1 MQLGGAVPPF
11 PRASVNLITCASN
24 SGKTHLLQKIFL
36 HPGAFIEDHASL
48 RRIIYINCNKRDI
61 GFIHP
66 WQQQQQQ
73 QRQQQQEEE
82 QEQQEQEHEV
92 QGQQQD
98 LAANLHSP
106 APTSSINFEL
116 LSLGIEELGEFEDV
130 VERGDAVILDDLLIF
145 SEAVHHLVNYAAHH
159 YNLTVF
165 IVTQSC
171 LASPLYSLVS
181 SVHNIVLFFKNS
193 STLRLAHHLLHQY
206 FYCSAT
212 KKYLRDIF
220 AQAERDK
227 CILVLK
233 INCVA
238 TSPHHKA
245 VLAYSHL
252 ESLFA
257 DPALLPHCRVYPELG
272 YREAFMEETALR
284 KIKMPAKL
292 AASLAN
298 TSEDTFILVP
308 ARNVLVQEEEE
319 EEEGA
324 ISASAEK
331 RKKGVDDACLQRE
344 WEEMVEFLE
353 AEIESSFPF
362 KRWIHAKN
370 LLRELLRC
378 PDLCITAD
386 YKLCFI
392 KDHKRKNS
400 AISVSATAA
409 AAASASLP
417 LATGGKAANAKHV
430 HFSIIDFLNLATRH
444 SAPGE
449 MTSQKIFNFVPLVR
463 VLLAHAIPHTYIQN
477 KMLLSTALAHHSGG
491 RVKKHVHL

>member
-1 MQLGGAVPPF
+1 MQLGGAVPLPF

-36 HPGAFIEDHASL
+36 HPGAFIEDHASI
-48 RRIIYINCNKRDI
+48 RRVIYINCNKRDI

-66 WQQQQQQ
+66 WHHHATQQQQQQ
-73 QRQQQQEEE
+73 QQDKQQQQEQERQ
-82 QEQQEQEHEV
+82 QEQQP
-92 QGQQQD
+92 D

-106 APTSSINFEL
+106 SPPSVINFEL

-130 VERGDAVILDDLLIF
+130 VERGDVVILDDLLIL

-245 VLAYSHL
+245 VLAYSHI

-257 DPALLPHCRVYPELG
+257 DPAATTPLLPPHCRVYPELG

-292 AASLAN
+292 AASLHA
-298 TSEDTFILVP
+298 SGDDTFILVP

-319 EEEGA
+319 KEEDEEGA
-324 ISASAEK
+324 TCKEG
-331 RKKGVDDACLQRE
+331 RKKGAACQQRE

-392 KDHKRKNS
+392 KDHKRKNPT
-400 AISVSATAA
+400 SVVSKKVMGATV
-409 AAASASLP
+409 
-417 LATGGKAANAKHV
+417 KHV

-449 MTSQKIFNFVPLVR
+449 MTSEKIFNFVPLVR

-477 KMLLSTALAHHSGG
+477 KMLLQTALAHRSGG
-491 RVKKHVHL
+491 PRVKKHVHL

>member
-1 MQLGGAVPPF
+1 MQLGGAVPLPF

-36 HPGAFIEDHASL
+36 HPGAFIEDHASI
-48 RRIIYINCNKRDI
+48 RRVIYINCNKRDI

-66 WQQQQQQ
+66 WHAHQQQQQQ
-73 QRQQQQEEE
+73 
-82 QEQQEQEHEV
+82 EQQP
-92 QGQQQD
+92 D

-106 APTSSINFEL
+106 SPPPPSVINFEL

-130 VERGDAVILDDLLIF
+130 VERGDVVILDDLLIL

-245 VLAYSHL
+245 VLAYSHI

-257 DPALLPHCRVYPELG
+257 DPAATSPPHCRVYPELG

-292 AASLAN
+292 AASLHA
-298 TSEDTFILVP
+298 SGDDTFILVP

-319 EEEGA
+319 EEKEEDDEEGA
-324 ISASAEK
+324 TGKEK
-331 RKKGVDDACLQRE
+331 RKKGAACLQRE

-392 KDHKRKNS
+392 KDHKRKNPT
-400 AISVSATAA
+400 SVVSKKAMGATV
-409 AAASASLP
+409 
-417 LATGGKAANAKHV
+417 KHV

-449 MTSQKIFNFVPLVR
+449 MTSEKIFNFVPLVR

-477 KMLLSTALAHHSGG
+477 KMLLQTALAHRSGG
-491 RVKKHVHL
+491 PRVKKHVHL

>member
-1 MQLGGAVPPF
+1 MQLGGAVPLPF

-36 HPGAFIEDHASL
+36 HPGAFIEDHASI
-48 RRIIYINCNKRDI
+48 RRVIYINCNKRDI

-66 WQQQQQQ
+66 WHHYAATQQQQQDK
-73 QRQQQQEEE
+73 QQQQE
-82 QEQQEQEHEV
+82 QQP
-92 QGQQQD
+92 D

-106 APTSSINFEL
+106 SPPPPSVINFEL

-130 VERGDAVILDDLLIF
+130 VERGDVVILDDLLIL

-181 SVHNIVLFFKNS
+181 SAHNIVLFFKNS

-245 VLAYSHL
+245 VLAYSHI

-257 DPALLPHCRVYPELG
+257 DPAATSPLLPPHCRVYPELG

-292 AASLAN
+292 AASLHA
-298 TSEDTFILVP
+298 SGDDTFILVP

-319 EEEGA
+319 EEKEEDDEEGA
-324 ISASAEK
+324 TGKEK
-331 RKKGVDDACLQRE
+331 RKKGAACLQRE

-392 KDHKRKNS
+392 KDHKRKN
-400 AISVSATAA
+400 ATSVVVSTAV
-409 AAASASLP
+409 
-417 LATGGKAANAKHV
+417 KHV

-449 MTSQKIFNFVPLVR
+449 MTSEKIFNFVPLVR

-477 KMLLSTALAHHSGG
+477 KMLLQTALAHRSGG
-491 RVKKHVHL
+491 PRVKKHVHL

>member
-1 MQLGGAVPPF
+1 MQLGGAVPLPF

-36 HPGAFIEDHASL
+36 HPGAFIEDHASI
-48 RRIIYINCNKRDI
+48 RRVIYINCNKRDI

-66 WQQQQQQ
+66 WHQQQQQQ
-73 QRQQQQEEE
+73 QQQQDEQQQQEQEQEQEQQQEE
-82 QEQQEQEHEV
+82 QEQEE
-92 QGQQQD
+92 QQD

-106 APTSSINFEL
+106 RGQAAVVNATTSVINFEL

-130 VERGDAVILDDLLIF
+130 VERGDVVILDDLLIL

-181 SVHNIVLFFKNS
+181 SAHNIVLFFKNS

-245 VLAYSHL
+245 VLAYSHI

-257 DPALLPHCRVYPELG
+257 DPAAATSPPPHCRVYPELG
-272 YREAFMEETALR
+272 YREALMEETALR

-292 AASLAN
+292 AASLHA
-298 TSEDTFILVP
+298 SGDDTFILVP

-319 EEEGA
+319 EDKDEDEEEGA
-324 ISASAEK
+324 K
-331 RKKGVDDACLQRE
+331 GRKKGAACLQRE

-392 KDHKRKNS
+392 KDHKRKN
-400 AISVSATAA
+400 ATSVVSTAV
-409 AAASASLP
+409 
-417 LATGGKAANAKHV
+417 KHV

-449 MTSQKIFNFVPLVR
+449 MTSEKIFNFVPLVR

-477 KMLLSTALAHHSGG
+477 KMLLQTALAHRSGG
-491 RVKKHVHL
+491 PRVKKHVHL

>member
-1 MQLGGAVPPF
+1 MQLGGAVPLPF

-36 HPGAFIEDHASL
+36 HPGAFIEDHASI
-48 RRIIYINCNKRDI
+48 RRVIYINCNKRDI

-66 WQQQQQQ
+66 WHHYVAATQQQQDK
-73 QRQQQQEEE
+73 QQQQE
-82 QEQQEQEHEV
+82 QQP
-92 QGQQQD
+92 D

-106 APTSSINFEL
+106 SPPPPSVINFEL

-130 VERGDAVILDDLLIF
+130 VERGDVVILDDLLIL

-245 VLAYSHL
+245 VLAYSHI

-257 DPALLPHCRVYPELG
+257 DPAATSPPHCRVYPELG
-272 YREAFMEETALR
+272 YREALMEETALR

-292 AASLAN
+292 AASLHA
-298 TSEDTFILVP
+298 SGDDTYILVP
-308 ARNVLVQEEEE
+308 ARNVLEQEEEE
-319 EEEGA
+319 EEEDKDQDDEEGA
-324 ISASAEK
+324 KK
-331 RKKGVDDACLQRE
+331 RKKGAACLQRE

-392 KDHKRKNS
+392 KDHKRKNPT
-400 AISVSATAA
+400 SVVSKKAMGATV
-409 AAASASLP
+409 
-417 LATGGKAANAKHV
+417 KHV

-449 MTSQKIFNFVPLVR
+449 MTSEKIFNFVPLVR

-477 KMLLSTALAHHSGG
+477 KMLLQTALAHRSGG
-491 RVKKHVHL
+491 PRVKKHVHL

>member
-1 MQLGGAVPPF
+1 M
-11 PRASVNLITCASN
+11 
-24 SGKTHLLQKIFL
+24 
-36 HPGAFIEDHASL
+36 
-48 RRIIYINCNKRDI
+48 
-61 GFIHP
+61 
-66 WQQQQQQ
+66 
-73 QRQQQQEEE
+73 
-82 QEQQEQEHEV
+82 
-92 QGQQQD
+92 
-98 LAANLHSP
+98 
-106 APTSSINFEL
+106 
-116 LSLGIEELGEFEDV
+116 
-130 VERGDAVILDDLLIF
+130 VERGDVVILDDLLIL

-181 SVHNIVLFFKNS
+181 SAHNIVLFFKNS

-245 VLAYSHL
+245 VLAYSHI

-257 DPALLPHCRVYPELG
+257 DPAATSPPHCRVYPELG

-292 AASLAN
+292 AASLHA
-298 TSEDTFILVP
+298 SGDDTFILVP

-319 EEEGA
+319 EEKEEDDEEGA
-324 ISASAEK
+324 TGKEK
-331 RKKGVDDACLQRE
+331 RKKGAACLQRE

-392 KDHKRKNS
+392 KDHKRKNPT
-400 AISVSATAA
+400 SVVSKKAMGATV
-409 AAASASLP
+409 
-417 LATGGKAANAKHV
+417 KHV

-449 MTSQKIFNFVPLVR
+449 MTSEKIFNFVPLVR

-477 KMLLSTALAHHSGG
+477 KMLLQTALAHRSGG
-491 RVKKHVHL
+491 PRVKKHVHL

>member
-1 MQLGGAVPPF
+1 MQLGGAVPLPF

-36 HPGAFIEDHASL
+36 HPGAFIEDHASI
-48 RRIIYINCNKRDI
+48 RRVIYINCNKRDI

-66 WQQQQQQ
+66 WHHHAATQQQQQDK
-73 QRQQQQEEE
+73 QQQQE
-82 QEQQEQEHEV
+82 QQP
-92 QGQQQD
+92 D

-106 APTSSINFEL
+106 SPPPPSVINFEL

-130 VERGDAVILDDLLIF
+130 VERGDVVILDDLLIL

-181 SVHNIVLFFKNS
+181 SAHNIVLFFKNS

-245 VLAYSHL
+245 VLAYSHI

-257 DPALLPHCRVYPELG
+257 DPAAATSPPPHCRVYPELG

-292 AASLAN
+292 AASLHA
-298 TSEDTFILVP
+298 SGDDTYILVP

-319 EEEGA
+319 EEDKLEDDDAEGA
-324 ISASAEK
+324 KK
-331 RKKGVDDACLQRE
+331 RKKGAACLQRE

-392 KDHKRKNS
+392 KDHKRKN
-400 AISVSATAA
+400 ATSVVVSTAV
-409 AAASASLP
+409 
-417 LATGGKAANAKHV
+417 KHV

-449 MTSQKIFNFVPLVR
+449 MTSEKIFNFVPLVR

-477 KMLLSTALAHHSGG
+477 KMLLQTALAHRSGG
-491 RVKKHVHL
+491 PRVKKHVHL

>member
-1 MQLGGAVPPF
+1 MQLGGAVPLPF

-36 HPGAFIEDHASL
+36 RPGAFIEDHASI
-48 RRIIYINCNKRDI
+48 RRVIYINCNKRDI
-61 GFIHP
+61 GFIHL
-66 WQQQQQQ
+66 WHHHATQQQQDK
-73 QRQQQQEEE
+73 QQQQEQERQ
-82 QEQQEQEHEV
+82 QEQQP
-92 QGQQQD
+92 D

-106 APTSSINFEL
+106 SPPSVINFEL

-130 VERGDAVILDDLLIF
+130 VERGDVVILDDLLIL

-245 VLAYSHL
+245 VLAYSHI

-257 DPALLPHCRVYPELG
+257 DPAATSPPPPPPPHCRVYPELG

-292 AASLAN
+292 AASLHA
-298 TSEDTFILVP
+298 SGDDTFILVP

-319 EEEGA
+319 EEKEEDDEEGA
-324 ISASAEK
+324 TGKEK
-331 RKKGVDDACLQRE
+331 RKKGAACLQRE

-392 KDHKRKNS
+392 KDHKRKNV
-400 AISVSATAA
+400 ATSVVTTAA
-409 AAASASLP
+409 AV
-417 LATGGKAANAKHV
+417 KHV

-449 MTSQKIFNFVPLVR
+449 MTSEKIFNFVPLVR

-477 KMLLSTALAHHSGG
+477 KMLLQTALAHRSGG
-491 RVKKHVHL
+491 PRVKKHVHL

>member
-1 MQLGGAVPPF
+1 MQLGGAVPLPF

-36 HPGAFIEDHASL
+36 HPGAFIEDHASI
-48 RRIIYINCNKRDI
+48 RRVIYINCNKRDI

-66 WQQQQQQ
+66 WHHHHATQQQDK
-73 QRQQQQEEE
+73 QQQQEQERQ
-82 QEQQEQEHEV
+82 QEQQP
-92 QGQQQD
+92 D

-106 APTSSINFEL
+106 SPPSVINFEL

-130 VERGDAVILDDLLIF
+130 VERGDVVILDDLLIL

-181 SVHNIVLFFKNS
+181 SAHNIVLFFKNS

-245 VLAYSHL
+245 VLAYSHI

-257 DPALLPHCRVYPELG
+257 DPAAATSPPPHCRVYPELG

-292 AASLAN
+292 AASLHA
-298 TSEDTFILVP
+298 SGDDTFILVP

-319 EEEGA
+319 KEEEEGA
-324 ISASAEK
+324 TCKEG
-331 RKKGVDDACLQRE
+331 RKKGAACQQRE

-392 KDHKRKNS
+392 KDHKRKNMT
-400 AISVSATAA
+400 SVKVSTAA
-409 AAASASLP
+409 AAAV
-417 LATGGKAANAKHV
+417 KHV

-449 MTSQKIFNFVPLVR
+449 MTSEKIFNFVPLVR

-477 KMLLSTALAHHSGG
+477 KMLLQTALAHRSGG
-491 RVKKHVHL
+491 PRVKKHVHM

>member
-1 MQLGGAVPPF
+1 MQLGGAVPLPF

-36 HPGAFIEDHASL
+36 HPGAFIEDHASI
-48 RRIIYINCNKRDI
+48 RRVIYINCNKRDI

-66 WQQQQQQ
+66 WHHYAATQQQQQDK
-73 QRQQQQEEE
+73 QQQQE
-82 QEQQEQEHEV
+82 QQP
-92 QGQQQD
+92 D

-106 APTSSINFEL
+106 SPPPPSVINFEL

-130 VERGDAVILDDLLIF
+130 VERGDVVILDDLLIL

-181 SVHNIVLFFKNS
+181 SAHNIVLFFKNS

-245 VLAYSHL
+245 VLAYSHI

-257 DPALLPHCRVYPELG
+257 DPAAATSPPPHCRVYPELG
-272 YREAFMEETALR
+272 YREALMEETALR

-292 AASLAN
+292 AASLHA
-298 TSEDTFILVP
+298 SGDDTFILVP

-319 EEEGA
+319 EEDKDEDEEEGA
-324 ISASAEK
+324 KK
-331 RKKGVDDACLQRE
+331 RKKGAACLQRE

-392 KDHKRKNS
+392 KDHKRKN
-400 AISVSATAA
+400 ATSVVSTAA
-409 AAASASLP
+409 K
-417 LATGGKAANAKHV
+417 TVKHV

-449 MTSQKIFNFVPLVR
+449 MTSEKIFNFVPLVR

-477 KMLLSTALAHHSGG
+477 KMLLQTALAHRSGG
-491 RVKKHVHL
+491 PRVKKHVHL

>member
-1 MQLGGAVPPF
+1 MQLGGAVPLPF

-36 HPGAFIEDHASL
+36 HPGAFIEDHASI
-48 RRIIYINCNKRDI
+48 RRVIYINCNKRDI

-66 WQQQQQQ
+66 WHHHVTQQQQQDK
-73 QRQQQQEEE
+73 QQQQE
-82 QEQQEQEHEV
+82 QQP
-92 QGQQQD
+92 D

-106 APTSSINFEL
+106 SPPPSVINFEL

-130 VERGDAVILDDLLIF
+130 VERGDVVILDDLLIL

-245 VLAYSHL
+245 VLAYSHI

-257 DPALLPHCRVYPELG
+257 DPAATSPPHCRVYPELG
-272 YREAFMEETALR
+272 YREALMEETALR

-292 AASLAN
+292 AASLHA
-298 TSEDTFILVP
+298 SGDDTFILVP

-319 EEEGA
+319 EDKDQDEEEGA
-324 ISASAEK
+324 K
-331 RKKGVDDACLQRE
+331 GRKKGAACLQRE

-392 KDHKRKNS
+392 KDHKRKNPT
-400 AISVSATAA
+400 SVVSTA
-409 AAASASLP
+409 
-417 LATGGKAANAKHV
+417 AANAKHV

-449 MTSQKIFNFVPLVR
+449 MTSEKIFNFVPLVR

-477 KMLLSTALAHHSGG
+477 KMLLQTALAHRSGG
-491 RVKKHVHL
+491 PRVKKHVHL

>member
-36 HPGAFIEDHASL
+36 HPGAFIEDHASI
-48 RRIIYINCNKRDI
+48 RRVIYINCNKRDI

-66 WQQQQQQ
+66 WHHHAATQQQQDK
-73 QRQQQQEEE
+73 QQQQEQERQ
-82 QEQQEQEHEV
+82 QEQQP
-92 QGQQQD
+92 D

-106 APTSSINFEL
+106 SPSVINFEL

-130 VERGDAVILDDLLIF
+130 VERGDVVILDDLLIL

-245 VLAYSHL
+245 VLAYSHI

-257 DPALLPHCRVYPELG
+257 DPAATSPPHCRVYPELG
-272 YREAFMEETALR
+272 YREALMEETALR

-292 AASLAN
+292 AASLHA
-298 TSEDTFILVP
+298 SGDDTFILVP

-319 EEEGA
+319 EEEDKDQDDEEGA
-324 ISASAEK
+324 TGKEK
-331 RKKGVDDACLQRE
+331 RKKGAACLQRE

-392 KDHKRKNS
+392 KDHKRKNPT
-400 AISVSATAA
+400 SVVSKKAMGATV
-409 AAASASLP
+409 
-417 LATGGKAANAKHV
+417 KHV

-449 MTSQKIFNFVPLVR
+449 MTSEKIFNFVPLVR

-477 KMLLSTALAHHSGG
+477 KMLLQTALAHRSGG
-491 RVKKHVHL
+491 PRVKKHVHL

>member
-1 MQLGGAVPPF
+1 MQLGGAVPLPF

-36 HPGAFIEDHASL
+36 HPGAFIEDHASI
-48 RRIIYINCNKRDI
+48 RRVIYINCNKRDI

-66 WQQQQQQ
+66 WHHHAATQQQQDK
-73 QRQQQQEEE
+73 QQQQEQERQ
-82 QEQQEQEHEV
+82 QEQQP
-92 QGQQQD
+92 D

-106 APTSSINFEL
+106 SPPSVINFEL

-130 VERGDAVILDDLLIF
+130 VERGDVVILDDLLIL

-245 VLAYSHL
+245 VLAYSHI

-257 DPALLPHCRVYPELG
+257 DPAATSPPHCRVYPELG

-292 AASLAN
+292 AASLHA
-298 TSEDTFILVP
+298 SGDDTFILVP

-319 EEEGA
+319 EEKEEDDEEGA
-324 ISASAEK
+324 TGKEK
-331 RKKGVDDACLQRE
+331 RKKGAACLQRE

-392 KDHKRKNS
+392 KDHKRKNPT
-400 AISVSATAA
+400 SVVSKKAMGATV
-409 AAASASLP
+409 
-417 LATGGKAANAKHV
+417 KHV

-449 MTSQKIFNFVPLVR
+449 MTSEKIFNFVPLVR
-463 VLLAHAIPHTYIQN
+463 VLLAHAIPHTNIQN
-477 KMLLSTALAHHSGG
+477 KMLLQTALAHRSGG
-491 RVKKHVHL
+491 PRVKKHVHL

>member
-1 MQLGGAVPPF
+1 MQLGGAVPLPF

-36 HPGAFIEDHASL
+36 HPGAFIEDHASI
-48 RRIIYINCNKRDI
+48 RRVIYINCNKRDI

-66 WQQQQQQ
+66 WHHHATQQQQD
-73 QRQQQQEEE
+73 RQQQQEQERQ
-82 QEQQEQEHEV
+82 QEQQP
-92 QGQQQD
+92 D

-106 APTSSINFEL
+106 SPPPSVINFEL

-130 VERGDAVILDDLLIF
+130 VERGDVVILDDLLIL

-181 SVHNIVLFFKNS
+181 SAHNIVLFFKNS

-245 VLAYSHL
+245 VLAYSHI

-257 DPALLPHCRVYPELG
+257 DPASTSPLPPPTHCRVYPELG

-292 AASLAN
+292 AASLHA
-298 TSEDTFILVP
+298 SGDDTFILVP

-319 EEEGA
+319 EEKEEDDEEGA
-324 ISASAEK
+324 TGKEK
-331 RKKGVDDACLQRE
+331 RKKGAACLQRE

-392 KDHKRKNS
+392 KDHKRKNPT
-400 AISVSATAA
+400 SVKVSTA
-409 AAASASLP
+409 
-417 LATGGKAANAKHV
+417 AANAKHV

-449 MTSQKIFNFVPLVR
+449 MTSEKIFNFVPLVR

-477 KMLLSTALAHHSGG
+477 KMLLQTALAHRSGG
-491 RVKKHVHL
+491 PRVKKHVHL

>member
-1 MQLGGAVPPF
+1 MQLGGAVPLPF

-36 HPGAFIEDHASL
+36 HPGAFIEDHASI
-48 RRIIYINCNKRDI
+48 RRVIYINCNKRDI

-66 WQQQQQQ
+66 WHHHATQQQQDK
-73 QRQQQQEEE
+73 QQQQEQERQ
-82 QEQQEQEHEV
+82 QEQQP
-92 QGQQQD
+92 D

-106 APTSSINFEL
+106 SPPSVINFEL

-130 VERGDAVILDDLLIF
+130 VERGDVVILDDLLIL

-245 VLAYSHL
+245 VLAYSHI

-257 DPALLPHCRVYPELG
+257 DPAATSPPHCRVYPELG

-292 AASLAN
+292 AASLHA
-298 TSEDTFILVP
+298 SGDDTFILVP

-319 EEEGA
+319 EEKEEDDEEGA
-324 ISASAEK
+324 TGKEK
-331 RKKGVDDACLQRE
+331 RKKGAACLQRE

-392 KDHKRKNS
+392 KDHKRKNPT
-400 AISVSATAA
+400 SVVSTA
-409 AAASASLP
+409 
-417 LATGGKAANAKHV
+417 AANAKHV

-449 MTSQKIFNFVPLVR
+449 MTSEKIFNFVPLVR

-477 KMLLSTALAHHSGG
+477 KMLLQTALAHRSGG
-491 RVKKHVHL
+491 PRVKKHVHL

>member
-1 MQLGGAVPPF
+1 MQLGGAVPLPF

-36 HPGAFIEDHASL
+36 HPGAFIEDHASI
-48 RRIIYINCNKRDI
+48 RRVIYINCNKRDI

-66 WQQQQQQ
+66 WHHHAATQQQQDK
-73 QRQQQQEEE
+73 QQQQEQERQ
-82 QEQQEQEHEV
+82 QEQQP
-92 QGQQQD
+92 D

-106 APTSSINFEL
+106 SPSVINFEL

-130 VERGDAVILDDLLIF
+130 VERGDVVILDDLLIL

-245 VLAYSHL
+245 VLAYSHI

-257 DPALLPHCRVYPELG
+257 DPAATSPPHCRVYPELG
-272 YREAFMEETALR
+272 YREALMEETALR

-292 AASLAN
+292 AASLHA
-298 TSEDTFILVP
+298 SGDDTFILVP

-319 EEEGA
+319 EEEDKDQDDEEGA
-324 ISASAEK
+324 TGKEK
-331 RKKGVDDACLQRE
+331 RKKGAACLQRE

-392 KDHKRKNS
+392 KDHKRKN
-400 AISVSATAA
+400 ATSVVASTAV
-409 AAASASLP
+409 
-417 LATGGKAANAKHV
+417 KHV

-449 MTSQKIFNFVPLVR
+449 MTSEKIFNFVPLVR

-477 KMLLSTALAHHSGG
+477 KMLLQTALAHRSGG
-491 RVKKHVHL
+491 PRVKKHVHL

>member
-1 MQLGGAVPPF
+1 MQLGGAVPLPF

-36 HPGAFIEDHASL
+36 HPGAFIEDHASI
-48 RRIIYINCNKRDI
+48 RRVIYINCNKRDI

-66 WQQQQQQ
+66 WHHHAATQQQQDK
-73 QRQQQQEEE
+73 QQQQEQERQ
-82 QEQQEQEHEV
+82 QEQQP
-92 QGQQQD
+92 D

-106 APTSSINFEL
+106 SPPSVINFEL

-130 VERGDAVILDDLLIF
+130 VERGDVVILDDLLIL

-245 VLAYSHL
+245 VLAYSHI

-257 DPALLPHCRVYPELG
+257 DPAAATSPPPHCRVYPELG

-292 AASLAN
+292 AASLHA
-298 TSEDTFILVP
+298 SGDDTFILVP

-319 EEEGA
+319 EEEDKDEDEEEGA
-324 ISASAEK
+324 KK
-331 RKKGVDDACLQRE
+331 RKKGSACLQRE

-400 AISVSATAA
+400 ATGVAA
-409 AAASASLP
+409 AA
-417 LATGGKAANAKHV
+417 AKHV
-430 HFSIIDFLNLATRH
+430 HFSIVDFLNLATRH

-449 MTSQKIFNFVPLVR
+449 MTSEKIFNFVPLVR

-477 KMLLSTALAHHSGG
+477 KMLLQTALAHRSGG
-491 RVKKHVHL
+491 PRVKKHVHL

>member
-1 MQLGGAVPPF
+1 MQLGGAVPLPF

-36 HPGAFIEDHASL
+36 HPGAFIEDHASI
-48 RRIIYINCNKRDI
+48 RRVIYINCNKRDI

-66 WQQQQQQ
+66 WHHHAATQQQQDK
-73 QRQQQQEEE
+73 QQQQEQERQ
-82 QEQQEQEHEV
+82 QEQQP
-92 QGQQQD
+92 D

-106 APTSSINFEL
+106 SPSVINFEL

-130 VERGDAVILDDLLIF
+130 VERGDVVILDDLLIL

-245 VLAYSHL
+245 VLAYSHI

-257 DPALLPHCRVYPELG
+257 DPAATSPPHCRVYPELG
-272 YREAFMEETALR
+272 YREALMEETALR

-292 AASLAN
+292 AASLHA
-298 TSEDTFILVP
+298 SGDDTFILVP

-319 EEEGA
+319 EEKEEDDEEGA
-324 ISASAEK
+324 TGKEK
-331 RKKGVDDACLQRE
+331 RKKGAACLQRE

-392 KDHKRKNS
+392 KDHKRKNPT
-400 AISVSATAA
+400 SVVSKKAMGATV
-409 AAASASLP
+409 
-417 LATGGKAANAKHV
+417 KHV

-449 MTSQKIFNFVPLVR
+449 MTSEKIFNFVPLVR

-477 KMLLSTALAHHSGG
+477 KMLLQTALAHRSGG
-491 RVKKHVHL
+491 PRVKKHVHL

>member
-1 MQLGGAVPPF
+1 MQLGGAVPLPF

-36 HPGAFIEDHASL
+36 HPGAFIEDHASI
-48 RRIIYINCNKRDI
+48 RRVIYINCNKRDI

-66 WQQQQQQ
+66 WHHHATQQQQDK
-73 QRQQQQEEE
+73 QQQQEQERQ
-82 QEQQEQEHEV
+82 QEQQP
-92 QGQQQD
+92 D

-106 APTSSINFEL
+106 SPPSVINFEL

-130 VERGDAVILDDLLIF
+130 VERGDVVILDDLLIL

-245 VLAYSHL
+245 VLAYSHI

-257 DPALLPHCRVYPELG
+257 DPAATSPPHCRVYPELG

-292 AASLAN
+292 AASLHA
-298 TSEDTFILVP
+298 SGDDTFILVP

-319 EEEGA
+319 EEKEEDDEEGA
-324 ISASAEK
+324 TGKEK
-331 RKKGVDDACLQRE
+331 RKKGAACLQRE

-392 KDHKRKNS
+392 KDHKRKNPT
-400 AISVSATAA
+400 SVVSTAA
-409 AAASASLP
+409 AAAV
-417 LATGGKAANAKHV
+417 KHV
-430 HFSIIDFLNLATRH
+430 HFSIIDFLILATRH

-449 MTSQKIFNFVPLVR
+449 MTSEKIFNFVPLVR

-477 KMLLSTALAHHSGG
+477 KMLLQTALAHRSGG
-491 RVKKHVHL
+491 PRVKKHVHL

>member
-1 MQLGGAVPPF
+1 MQLGGAVPLPF

-36 HPGAFIEDHASL
+36 HPGAFIEDHASI
-48 RRIIYINCNKRDI
+48 RRVIYINCNKRDI

-66 WQQQQQQ
+66 WHHHAATQQQQDK
-73 QRQQQQEEE
+73 QQQQEQERQ
-82 QEQQEQEHEV
+82 QEQQP
-92 QGQQQD
+92 D

-106 APTSSINFEL
+106 SPPSVINFEL

-130 VERGDAVILDDLLIF
+130 VERGDVVILDDLLIL

-245 VLAYSHL
+245 VLAYSHI

-257 DPALLPHCRVYPELG
+257 DPAATSPPHCRVYPELG

-292 AASLAN
+292 AASLHA
-298 TSEDTFILVP
+298 SGDDTFILVP

-319 EEEGA
+319 EEDKDQDEEEGA
-324 ISASAEK
+324 K
-331 RKKGVDDACLQRE
+331 GRKKGAACLQRE

-392 KDHKRKNS
+392 KDHKRKNPT
-400 AISVSATAA
+400 SVVSKKVMGATV
-409 AAASASLP
+409 
-417 LATGGKAANAKHV
+417 KHV

-449 MTSQKIFNFVPLVR
+449 MTSEKIFNFVPLVR

-477 KMLLSTALAHHSGG
+477 KMLLQTALAHRSGG
-491 RVKKHVHL
+491 PRVKKHVHL

>member
-1 MQLGGAVPPF
+1 MQLGGAVPLPF

-36 HPGAFIEDHASL
+36 HPGAFIEDHASI
-48 RRIIYINCNKRDI
+48 RRVIYINCNKREI

-66 WQQQQQQ
+66 WHHYAATQQQQQDK
-73 QRQQQQEEE
+73 QQQQE
-82 QEQQEQEHEV
+82 QQP
-92 QGQQQD
+92 D

-106 APTSSINFEL
+106 SPPPPSVINFEL

-130 VERGDAVILDDLLIF
+130 VERGDVVILDDLLIL

-245 VLAYSHL
+245 VLAYSHI

-257 DPALLPHCRVYPELG
+257 DPAAATSPPPHCRVYPELG

-292 AASLAN
+292 AASLHA
-298 TSEDTFILVP
+298 SGDDTFILVP

-319 EEEGA
+319 EKEEDDEEGA
-324 ISASAEK
+324 TGKEK
-331 RKKGVDDACLQRE
+331 RKKGAACLQRE

-392 KDHKRKNS
+392 KDHKRKNPT
-400 AISVSATAA
+400 SVVSKKAMGATV
-409 AAASASLP
+409 
-417 LATGGKAANAKHV
+417 KHV

-449 MTSQKIFNFVPLVR
+449 MTSEKIFNFVPLVR

-477 KMLLSTALAHHSGG
+477 KMLLQTALAHRSGG
-491 RVKKHVHL
+491 PRVKKHVHM

>member
-1 MQLGGAVPPF
+1 MQLGGAVPLPF

-36 HPGAFIEDHASL
+36 HPGAFIEDHASI
-48 RRIIYINCNKRDI
+48 RRVIYINCNKRDI

-66 WQQQQQQ
+66 WHHHHATQQQDK
-73 QRQQQQEEE
+73 QQQQE
-82 QEQQEQEHEV
+82 QP
-92 QGQQQD
+92 D

-106 APTSSINFEL
+106 SPPPSVINFEL

-130 VERGDAVILDDLLIF
+130 VERGDVVILDDLLIL

-245 VLAYSHL
+245 VLAYSHI

-257 DPALLPHCRVYPELG
+257 DPAAATSPPPHCRVYPELG

-292 AASLAN
+292 AASLHA
-298 TSEDTFILVP
+298 SGDDTFILVP

-319 EEEGA
+319 MEEEEGA
-324 ISASAEK
+324 TCKEG
-331 RKKGVDDACLQRE
+331 RKKGAACQQRE

-392 KDHKRKNS
+392 KDHKRKNPT
-400 AISVSATAA
+400 SVVSKKAMGATV
-409 AAASASLP
+409 
-417 LATGGKAANAKHV
+417 KHV

-449 MTSQKIFNFVPLVR
+449 MTSEKIFNFVPLVR

-477 KMLLSTALAHHSGG
+477 KMLLQTALAHRSGG
-491 RVKKHVHL
+491 PRVKKHVHL

>member
-1 MQLGGAVPPF
+1 
-11 PRASVNLITCASN
+11 
-24 SGKTHLLQKIFL
+24 LQKIFL
-36 HPGAFIEDHASL
+36 HPGAFIEDHASI
-48 RRIIYINCNKRDI
+48 RRVIYINCNKRDI

-66 WQQQQQQ
+66 WHHHAATQQQQDK
-73 QRQQQQEEE
+73 QQQQEQERQQE
-82 QEQQEQEHEV
+82 QEQQQP
-92 QGQQQD
+92 D

-106 APTSSINFEL
+106 SPPSVINFEL

-130 VERGDAVILDDLLIF
+130 VERGDVVILDDLLIL

-181 SVHNIVLFFKNS
+181 SAHNIVLFFKNS

-245 VLAYSHL
+245 VLAYSHI

-257 DPALLPHCRVYPELG
+257 DPAATSPPHCRVYPELG

-292 AASLAN
+292 AASLHA
-298 TSEDTFILVP
+298 SGDDTFILVP

-319 EEEGA
+319 EEEDKDQDDEEGA
-324 ISASAEK
+324 TGKEK
-331 RKKGVDDACLQRE
+331 RKKGAACLQRE

-392 KDHKRKNS
+392 KDHKRKN
-400 AISVSATAA
+400 ATSVVVSTAV
-409 AAASASLP
+409 
-417 LATGGKAANAKHV
+417 KHV

-449 MTSQKIFNFVPLVR
+449 MTSEKIFNFVPLVR

-477 KMLLSTALAHHSGG
+477 KMLLQTALAHRSGG
-491 RVKKHVHL
+491 PRVKKHVHL

>member
-1 MQLGGAVPPF
+1 MQLGGAVPLPF

-36 HPGAFIEDHASL
+36 HPGAFIEDHASI
-48 RRIIYINCNKRDI
+48 RRVIYINCNKRDI

-66 WQQQQQQ
+66 WHHYAATQQQQQDK
-73 QRQQQQEEE
+73 QQQQE
-82 QEQQEQEHEV
+82 QQP
-92 QGQQQD
+92 D

-106 APTSSINFEL
+106 SPPPSVINFEL

-130 VERGDAVILDDLLIF
+130 VERGDVVILDDLLIL

-245 VLAYSHL
+245 VLAYSHI

-257 DPALLPHCRVYPELG
+257 DPATTLLLLPPHCRVYPELG
-272 YREAFMEETALR
+272 Y
-284 KIKMPAKL
+284 
-292 AASLAN
+292 
-298 TSEDTFILVP
+298 
-308 ARNVLVQEEEE
+308 
-319 EEEGA
+319 
-324 ISASAEK
+324 
-331 RKKGVDDACLQRE
+331 
-344 WEEMVEFLE
+344 
-353 AEIESSFPF
+353 
-362 KRWIHAKN
+362 
-370 LLRELLRC
+370 
-378 PDLCITAD
+378 
-386 YKLCFI
+386 
-392 KDHKRKNS
+392 
-400 AISVSATAA
+400 
-409 AAASASLP
+409 
-417 LATGGKAANAKHV
+417 
-430 HFSIIDFLNLATRH
+430 
-444 SAPGE
+444 
-449 MTSQKIFNFVPLVR
+449 
-463 VLLAHAIPHTYIQN
+463 
-477 KMLLSTALAHHSGG
+477 
-491 RVKKHVHL
+491 

>member
-1 MQLGGAVPPF
+1 MQLGGAVPLPF

-36 HPGAFIEDHASL
+36 HPGAFIEDHASI
-48 RRIIYINCNKRDI
+48 RRVIYINCNKRDI

-66 WQQQQQQ
+66 WHHHAATQQQQQDK
-73 QRQQQQEEE
+73 QQQQE
-82 QEQQEQEHEV
+82 QQP
-92 QGQQQD
+92 D

-106 APTSSINFEL
+106 SPPPPSVINFEL

-130 VERGDAVILDDLLIF
+130 VERGDVVILDDLLIL

-181 SVHNIVLFFKNS
+181 SAHNIVLFFKNS

-245 VLAYSHL
+245 VLAYSHI

-257 DPALLPHCRVYPELG
+257 DPAAATSPPPHCRVYPELG

-292 AASLAN
+292 AASLHA
-298 TSEDTFILVP
+298 SGDDTFILVP

-319 EEEGA
+319 EEDKQEDDDAEGA
-324 ISASAEK
+324 KK
-331 RKKGVDDACLQRE
+331 RKKGAACLQRE

-392 KDHKRKNS
+392 KDHKRKN
-400 AISVSATAA
+400 ATSVVVSTAV
-409 AAASASLP
+409 
-417 LATGGKAANAKHV
+417 KHV

-449 MTSQKIFNFVPLVR
+449 MTSEKIFNFVPLVR

-477 KMLLSTALAHHSGG
+477 KMLLQTALAHRSGG
-491 RVKKHVHL
+491 PRVKKHVHL

>member
-1 MQLGGAVPPF
+1 M
-11 PRASVNLITCASN
+11 
-24 SGKTHLLQKIFL
+24 
-36 HPGAFIEDHASL
+36 
-48 RRIIYINCNKRDI
+48 
-61 GFIHP
+61 
-66 WQQQQQQ
+66 
-73 QRQQQQEEE
+73 
-82 QEQQEQEHEV
+82 
-92 QGQQQD
+92 
-98 LAANLHSP
+98 
-106 APTSSINFEL
+106 
-116 LSLGIEELGEFEDV
+116 
-130 VERGDAVILDDLLIF
+130 VERGDVVILDDLLIL
-145 SEAVHHLVNYAAHH
+145 SEAIHHLVNYAAHH

-181 SVHNIVLFFKNS
+181 SAHNIVLFFKNS

-238 TSPHHKA
+238 TSLHHKA
-245 VLAYSHL
+245 VLAYSHI

-257 DPALLPHCRVYPELG
+257 DPAANSPPHCRVYPELG

-292 AASLAN
+292 AASLHA
-298 TSEDTFILVP
+298 SGDDTFILVP

-319 EEEGA
+319 EEKEEDEEG
-324 ISASAEK
+324 STGKEG
-331 RKKGVDDACLQRE
+331 RKKGAACLQRE

-392 KDHKRKNS
+392 KDHKRKNPT
-400 AISVSATAA
+400 SVVSKKAMGATV
-409 AAASASLP
+409 
-417 LATGGKAANAKHV
+417 KHV

-449 MTSQKIFNFVPLVR
+449 MTSEKI
-463 VLLAHAIPHTYIQN
+463 
-477 KMLLSTALAHHSGG
+477 
-491 RVKKHVHL
+491 

>member
-1 MQLGGAVPPF
+1 MQLGGAVPLPF

-36 HPGAFIEDHASL
+36 HPGAFIEDHASI
-48 RRIIYINCNKRDI
+48 RRVIYINCNKRDI

-66 WQQQQQQ
+66 WHHYAATQQQQQDK
-73 QRQQQQEEE
+73 QQQQE
-82 QEQQEQEHEV
+82 QQP
-92 QGQQQD
+92 D

-106 APTSSINFEL
+106 SPPPSVINFEL

-130 VERGDAVILDDLLIF
+130 VERGDVVILDDLLIL

-245 VLAYSHL
+245 VLAYSHI

-257 DPALLPHCRVYPELG
+257 DPAATSPPHCRVYPELG

-292 AASLAN
+292 AASLHA
-298 TSEDTFILVP
+298 SGDDTFILVP

-319 EEEGA
+319 EDKDEDEEEGA
-324 ISASAEK
+324 KK
-331 RKKGVDDACLQRE
+331 RKKGAACLQRE

-392 KDHKRKNS
+392 KDHKRKN
-400 AISVSATAA
+400 ATSVVVSTAV
-409 AAASASLP
+409 
-417 LATGGKAANAKHV
+417 KHV

-449 MTSQKIFNFVPLVR
+449 MTSEKIFNFVPLVR

-477 KMLLSTALAHHSGG
+477 KMLLQTALAHRSGG
-491 RVKKHVHL
+491 PRVKKHVHL

>member
-1 MQLGGAVPPF
+1 MQLGGAVPLPF

-36 HPGAFIEDHASL
+36 HPGAFIEDHASI
-48 RRIIYINCNKRDI
+48 RRVIYINCNKRDI

-66 WQQQQQQ
+66 WHHHAAMQQQQDK
-73 QRQQQQEEE
+73 QQQQEQERQ
-82 QEQQEQEHEV
+82 QEQQP
-92 QGQQQD
+92 D

-106 APTSSINFEL
+106 SPSVINFEL

-130 VERGDAVILDDLLIF
+130 VERGDVVILDDLLIL

-181 SVHNIVLFFKNS
+181 SVHNIVLFLKNS

-245 VLAYSHL
+245 VLAYSHI

-257 DPALLPHCRVYPELG
+257 DPAATSPPHCRVYPELG

-292 AASLAN
+292 APSLHASGD
-298 TSEDTFILVP
+298 DTFILVP

-319 EEEGA
+319 EKEEDEEG
-324 ISASAEK
+324 STGKEG
-331 RKKGVDDACLQRE
+331 RKKGAACLQRE

-392 KDHKRKNS
+392 KDHKRKNPT
-400 AISVSATAA
+400 SVVSKKAMGATV
-409 AAASASLP
+409 
-417 LATGGKAANAKHV
+417 KHV

-449 MTSQKIFNFVPLVR
+449 MTSEKIFNFVPLVR

-477 KMLLSTALAHHSGG
+477 KMLLQTALAHRSGG
-491 RVKKHVHL
+491 PRVKKHVHL

>member
-1 MQLGGAVPPF
+1 MQLGGAVPLPF

-36 HPGAFIEDHASL
+36 HPGAFIEDHASI
-48 RRIIYINCNKRDI
+48 RRVIYINCNKRDI

-66 WQQQQQQ
+66 WHHHAATQQQQDK
-73 QRQQQQEEE
+73 QQQQEQERQ
-82 QEQQEQEHEV
+82 QEQQP
-92 QGQQQD
+92 D

-106 APTSSINFEL
+106 SPPPSVINFEL

-130 VERGDAVILDDLLIF
+130 VERGDVVILDDLLIL

-245 VLAYSHL
+245 VLAYSHI

-257 DPALLPHCRVYPELG
+257 DPVATSPPHCRVYPELG

-292 AASLAN
+292 AASLHA
-298 TSEDTFILVP
+298 SGDDTFILVP

-319 EEEGA
+319 EEKEEDDEEGA
-324 ISASAEK
+324 TGKEK
-331 RKKGVDDACLQRE
+331 RKKGAACLQRE

-400 AISVSATAA
+400 ATSVATAA
-409 AAASASLP
+409 
-417 LATGGKAANAKHV
+417 AKHV
-430 HFSIIDFLNLATRH
+430 HFSIVDFLNLATRH

-449 MTSQKIFNFVPLVR
+449 MTSEKIFNFVPLVR

-477 KMLLSTALAHHSGG
+477 KMLLQTALAHRSGG
-491 RVKKHVHL
+491 PRVKKHVHL